1 MKSRKRTPEELA
13 QIVLDYMNRYP
24 DTNRHKIKKAT
35 DISEDRLQKL
45 ENMGL
50 VKLPKKI
57 KPGTVTSWRFNK
69 T

>member
-13 QIVLDYMNRYP
+13 NVVLEYMEKYP

-45 ENMGL
+45 EDMGL
-50 VKLPKKI
+50 VKLPEKI
-57 KPGTVTSWRFNK
+57 KKGANTPWKVYK

>member
-13 QIVLDYMNRYP
+13 QIVLQHMDKYP

-45 ENMGL
+45 EDMGL
-50 VKLPKKI
+50 VKLPKKN
-57 KPGTVTSWRFNK
+57 KLGMVTPWRFNK